1 MISGGI
7 DQTQLQNNIITMSNR
22 SITSFLD
29 TDLYKITMQAAIH
42 ENFPNSDVEY
52 KFNNRSFNDKKFS
65 LEAINWLEEQFKLLS
80 TLRFTQ
86 NEVDYLKNTVA
97 FLPKNY
103 IDFISNDFKLTPD
116 NEIFLTKTL
125 SSDPSFKG
133 LYDIDIKIKGKWEVT
148 ILYEIYILA
157 LVSESYF
164 KFVDTDW
171 DYEGQLEQSYN
182 KATTLFQNG
191 IVFSEFGTRRRRD
204 FKTHDIII
212 NGILKARDSNPDK
225 FGTLLLGTSNVLL
238 AKNYNLKPIGTVAHE
253 WFMGIASLKKNYSN
267 SNKIAMEYWIST
279 FGPQNAGLALTDT
292 FGTDIFL
299 KNFEKP
305 LTDYYIGVRQDSGD
319 PKTYTDKI
327 SNHYLNKL
335 GYAPYSKSI
344 CYSDSLN
351 VEKCIDLNQYCYE
364 KKLKCNFG
372 IGTYF
377 TNDFKTKSSD
387 YKIKSEPL
395 NIVIKIMRIDNEFC
409 IKISDNIGKNMGDEN
424 TILKVKKEL
433 GYVDNEWVGVS
444 EEHRWKDQ

>member
-1 MISGGI
+1 
-7 DQTQLQNNIITMSNR
+7 MSTG

-42 ENFPNSDVEY
+42 HNFSNSEVEY

-65 LEAINWLEEQFKLLS
+65 LEAIEWLETQFKLLS
-80 TLRFTQ
+80 GLRFTQ
-86 NEVDYLKNTVA
+86 EEINYLQNTVP
-97 FLPKNY
+97 FLPKSY

-125 SSDPSFKG
+125 STDPAFNG
-133 LYDIDIKIKGKWEVT
+133 LYDLDITIKGKWEVT
-148 ILYEIYILA
+148 ILYEIYVLA
-157 LVSESYF
+157 LVSEAYF

-171 DYEGQLEQSYN
+171 DYEGQLEQSYE
-182 KATTLFQNG
+182 KSVTLFENN

-212 NGILKARDSNPDK
+212 QGILKARDVDVEKYGS
-225 FGTLLLGTSNVLL
+225 LLLGTSNVLL
-238 AKNYNLKPIGTVAHE
+238 AKKYNLKPIGTVAHE
-253 WFMGIASLKKNYSN
+253 WFMGIASLKKDYLN
-267 SNKIAMEYWIST
+267 SNKIAMEYWIDT
-279 FGPQNAGLALTDT
+279 FGAKNAGLALTDT

-319 PKTYTDKI
+319 PKVYTDKI

-335 GYAPYSKSI
+335 GYKPYSKSI

-351 VEKCIDLNQYCYE
+351 VAKCIDLNKYCYD

-377 TNDFKTKSSD
+377 TNDFKSKSSS
-387 YKIKSEPL
+387 YKVKSEPL
-395 NIVIKIMRIDNEFC
+395 NIVIKIMKIDNEFC

-424 TILKVKKEL
+424 TILKVKKQL